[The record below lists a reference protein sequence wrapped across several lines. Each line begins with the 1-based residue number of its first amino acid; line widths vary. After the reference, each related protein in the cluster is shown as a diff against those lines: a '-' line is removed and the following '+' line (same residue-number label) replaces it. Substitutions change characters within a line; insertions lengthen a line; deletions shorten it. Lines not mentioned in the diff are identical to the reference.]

1 MILVDI
7 QRGDF
12 NMTALD
18 RKTFFSSLGFLAILF
33 KGQEDDKSAAS
44 KAGIMAGLIE
54 AFCEET
60 ISAPS
65 PEKAPV
71 RVIWL
76 LDQIIRSLKAQL
88 KAGQPVELPSNK
100 ELKIEILHSLQER
113 QGLYATEALRGEQL
127 LNTSIENLLQA
138 EIKNVKSEAQM
149 MIAHV
154 QGDPNAFAPYQYL
167 ATAIANII
175 RKKGECTKDDV
186 KRMGFSSEELDR
198 WNMAYALAQVD
209 LMGE

>member
-1 MILVDI
+1 
-7 QRGDF
+7 
-12 NMTALD
+12 MTTLD
-18 RKTFFSSLGFLAILF
+18 RNTFFSSLGFLAILL
-33 KGQEDDKSAAS
+33 KGQEDDKVAAS

-54 AFCEET
+54 AFCEKKNPA
-60 ISAPS
+60 SLQ
-65 PEKAPV
+65 EKAPA

-88 KAGQPVELPSNK
+88 KAEQPVDLPSDKNF
-100 ELKIEILHSLQER
+100 KIEILHCLQER
-113 QGLYATEALRGEQL
+113 QELYATEVLKGDGFLDEAILALLRE
-127 LNTSIENLLQA
+127 
-138 EIKNVKSEAQM
+138 EIKHVNSEAQM

-167 ATAIANII
+167 ATTIADII
-175 RKKGECTKDDV
+175 RKKGKCTKEDV
-186 KRMGFSSEELDR
+186 KGKGFSLEELER

>member
-1 MILVDI
+1 
-7 QRGDF
+7 
-12 NMTALD
+12 MTTLD
-18 RKTFFSSLGFLAILF
+18 RNTFFSSLGFLAILL
-33 KGQEDDKSAAS
+33 KGQEDDKVAAS

-54 AFCEET
+54 AFCEKKNPA
-60 ISAPS
+60 SLQ
-65 PEKAPV
+65 EKAPA

-88 KAGQPVELPSNK
+88 KAEQPVDLPSDKNF
-100 ELKIEILHSLQER
+100 KIEILHCLQER
-113 QGLYATEALRGEQL
+113 QELYATEVLKGDGFLDEAILALLRE
-127 LNTSIENLLQA
+127 
-138 EIKNVKSEAQM
+138 EIKHVNSEAQM

-167 ATAIANII
+167 ARTIADII
-175 RKKGECTKDDV
+175 RKKGKCTKEDV
-186 KRMGFSSEELDR
+186 KGKGFSLEELER

>member
-1 MILVDI
+1 
-7 QRGDF
+7 
-12 NMTALD
+12 MTALD

-60 ISAPS
+60 NPAFS
-65 PEKAPV
+65 PEKPPA

-76 LDQIIRSLKAQL
+76 LDQIIGSLKAQL
-88 KAGQPVELPSNK
+88 KAGQPAELPSNK
-100 ELKIEILHSLQER
+100 ELKLEILHSLQER
-113 QGLYATEALRGEQL
+113 QSLYVAEALDGEQL
-127 LNTSIENLLQA
+127 LDAAIETLLQE

-167 ATAIANII
+167 ATAIADTI
-175 RKKGECTKDDV
+175 RKKGKCTKDDV
-186 KRMGFSSEELDR
+186 KGMGFTPEELDR